1 MSSLIPS
8 NINLPELIINDS
20 INNDSIDNDSNNKEN
35 SNNSSSNI
43 CNINE
48 FNNEFNIN
56 YKQLQSLSLNNLLNL
71 PNLPTP
77 KVGVSI
83 CLNMIVRNES
93 KIIARVLQSVLPI
106 IDTYV
111 ICDTGSTDN
120 TISIIKDFFNSKGIK
135 GEVISEPFKNFGYNR
150 TIALNAAKGKATY
163 ALLLDADMIFKIEP
177 SFDKQN
183 LTADSYLII
192 QKGCGLSYHNTRLI
206 KLGIGAKCVGPT
218 HEYYDLPSG
227 SRSEKLDSIWID
239 DIGDGG
245 SKGDKFER
253 DIRLL
258 KQGIEEEPN
267 NGRYYFYLANSY
279 FNSNKKEES
288 IQYYKKRIEI
298 GGWVEEVFY
307 SHLNLGHAYIHT
319 KQDELALCTW
329 MNGYNMHPERSET
342 IYEIC
347 KYYREKGKNKI
358 AMAFCMLGKSIP
370 YPKNDTLFIH
380 NDVYDTGFDY
390 ELSILGYYN
399 NHPNMHKLICKLMN
413 KGNQNYNNHLSN
425 YKFYCPKIS
434 SSPYLIKKIGGIKM
448 NDSINICGTTYEMNA
463 SNPCIFKNGSRA
475 NGEPKYMINIRFV
488 NYQLNRNGT
497 YHFAVNDGKIATV
510 NKIYELEPGFEL
522 EANKKS
528 NIIENTTN
536 TTNTVNSYVPETNIL
551 RYVGI
556 EDLKP
561 FADITN
567 NILFLGTCENP
578 TNGRISMG
586 YGAVNLDTYEY
597 NKTLN
602 YNVVETTFNK
612 DCEKN
617 WVFYNDAQGDVKL
630 IYQWYPLTICRIK
643 NNNNIYDMSINTNS
657 NNCNSSNYS
666 VMKPMLEVIE
676 KKDMPLYFQNVRGS
690 SNGCELNG
698 EIWFLCHIVEY
709 SQPREYYH
717 IFAVFDKKTMNI
729 KRWSHLFKFEGE
741 KIEYALGLVVEEK
754 RIIISYSKWDSEPTI
769 GIYDKEKV
777 ESEMF

>member
-1 MSSLIPS
+1 MDSSLIPMNIAFKEPIVHDNLDVVDIVDVVDDKNDDIKLS
-8 NINLPELIINDS
+8 NLD
-20 INNDSIDNDSNNKEN
+20 
-35 SNNSSSNI
+35 
-43 CNINE
+43 
-48 FNNEFNIN
+48 
-56 YKQLQSLSLNNLLNL
+56 SLSDAFSNETLETLETNAN
-71 PNLPTP
+71 PTIT
-77 KVGVSI
+77 KLKGVSI

-93 KIIARVLQSVLPI
+93 KIITRVLQSVLPI

-150 TIALNAAKGKATY
+150 TFALNAAKGKATY

-177 SFDKQN
+177 SFDKQS

-218 HEYYDLPSG
+218 HEYYDLPGG
-227 SRSEKLDSIWID
+227 SRSEKIDTIWID

-258 KQGIEEEPN
+258 KQGIIEEPN

-279 FNSNKKEES
+279 FNCNRKDES
-288 IQYYKKRIEI
+288 IEYYKKRIEI

-307 SHLNLGHAYIHT
+307 AHLNLGHAYITT
-319 KQDELALCTW
+319 KQDELAICTW

-358 AMAFCMLGKSIP
+358 AMTFCMLGKSIP

-380 NDVYDTGFDY
+380 NDIYDTGFDY

-399 NHPNMHKLICKLMN
+399 NHPNMHKVICKLMN
-413 KGNQNYNNHLSN
+413 KTSQNYDNLLSN

-434 SSPYLIKKIGGIKM
+434 SAVASSSYLLKKIGAIQMKD
-448 NDSINICGTTYEMNA
+448 NINVCGTTYAMSG
-463 SNPCIFKNGSRA
+463 SNPCIFKNGSKPDGSPR
-475 NGEPKYMINIRFV
+475 YMINIRFV
-488 NYQLNRNGT
+488 NYHLNYNGS
-497 YHFAVNDGKIATV
+497 YHFEVNDNKIVTV
-510 NKIYELEPGFEL
+510 NKIYELDDEF
-522 EANKKS
+522 
-528 NIIENTTN
+528 NIIETSVKT
-536 TTNTVNSYVPETNIL
+536 YIPESNKL
-551 RYVGI
+551 RYVGM
-556 EDLKP
+556 EDMKP
-561 FADITN
+561 FSDITN

-578 TNGRISMG
+578 ETGRISMG
-586 YGAVNLDTYEY
+586 YGAVNPDSYEY
-597 NKTLN
+597 NKTLI
-602 YNVVETTFNK
+602 YNVVNTPFNK

-617 WVFYNDAQGDVKL
+617 WVLYNDLQGDVKV
-630 IYQWYPLTICRIK
+630 IYQWYPLTICKI
-643 NNNNIYDMSINTNS
+643 NNNKNIFDISYE
-657 NNCNSSNYS
+657 NYHTENDFKIFD
-666 VMKPMLEVIE
+666 MKPSLEVIE
-676 KKDMPLYFQNVRGS
+676 KKDMPPFFRNVRGS
-690 SNGCELNG
+690 SNGCEYNG
-698 EIWFLCHIVEY
+698 EIWFLCHVVEY

-717 IFAVFDKKTMNI
+717 LFAVFDKKTMNI
-729 KRWSHLFKFEGE
+729 NRWSHLFKYDGE
-741 KIEYALGLVVEEK
+741 KIEYSLGLVVEEK
-754 RIIISYSKWDSEPTI
+754 RIIISYSRWDREPTI
-769 GIYDKEKV
+769 GIFDKEKV